1 MDRPLPLHQTNFKA
15 RATLVGER
23 LDLRGWEKL
32 DAIATVP
39 LAIAL
44 RGGGVVVLFRYGA
57 VVFFD
62 VAPQDEIAFL
72 DSLRP
77 RLAGAYSNPEIE
89 AIEVR
94 VTSNAREATSDGAIT
109 LEALTIERLQL
120 IADVLSKS
128 VVLALYE
135 SQVSSAF
142 DRIEPLAQELEHTGG
157 IGGKA
162 RELLKH
168 IGATLLIDHMMVGR
182 VAVSEKPEL
191 LWEHPE
197 LEGLFARLEDEF
209 EIRER
214 HDGLERKLGVIS
226 RTAETLLELIQNRH
240 TMRVEWYIVALIVIE
255 VLLSIY
261 QLWR

>member
-1 MDRPLPLHQTNFKA
+1 MERLLPLHQSSFKA
-15 RATLVGER
+15 RAALVGER

-32 DAIATVP
+32 DTIATVP

-62 VAPQDEIAFL
+62 VAPQDEITFL
-72 DSLRP
+72 DTVRS
-77 RLAGAYSNPEIE
+77 RLVGAYSNPEIE
-89 AIEVR
+89 AMEVQ
-94 VTSNAREATSDGAIT
+94 VTSDRREAIIEGAIM
-109 LEALTIERLQL
+109 LEALSIERLQL

-135 SQVSSAF
+135 LQVSSAF
-142 DRIEPLAQELEHTGG
+142 ERIEPLARELERTGK
-157 IGGKA
+157 ISGKA

-168 IGATLLIDHMMVGR
+168 IGGTLLIDHTMVGR

-191 LWEHPE
+191 LWDHPE
-197 LEGLFARLEDEF
+197 LEGLFARLEDEY

-240 TMRVEWYIVALIVIE
+240 TLRVEWYIVALIVIE

-261 QLWR
+261 ELWR